1 MRRIKIDK
9 EIQDKTFPINLKS
22 NTSSFHS
29 SLKKT
34 NNSVKTKAN
43 FNSGSITTST
53 TTLSDKIEAK
63 TDINNQPTDIYY
75 DEVIFYD
82 GGDVDG
88 YGY

>member
-9 EIQDKTFPINLKS
+9 EIQDKTFPINLRS
-22 NTSSFHS
+22 NTSFFNSP
-29 SLKKT
+29 LKKT
-34 NNSVKTKAN
+34 NNSIKAKAN
-43 FNSGSITTST
+43 FNSGSIKTST
-53 TTLSDKIEAK
+53 TTISNKIETK